1 MSGTQIIS
9 TRGRTIAANFTR
21 PADTTAYAAGDVV
34 ADSTSAPTII
44 TFARAAK
51 EVGGHGI
58 IQEAI
63 VVSSQNAATK
73 PDLELWLFDTA
84 ITMDNDNAAFTP
96 TDAELRTLIGVIAF
110 PVASFKV
117 GDAGAA
123 AAGNVICDVQG
134 LNLQVNTVNTS
145 NAIYGVLVVRNAYAP
160 ASAERFDIRLKIK
173 D

>member
-1 MSGTQIIS
+1 MTD
-9 TRGRTIAANFTR
+9 TRIVHKGRTIAANLTR

-44 TFARAAK
+44 TFPRATADALSY
-51 EVGGHGI
+51 
-58 IQEAI
+58 IQQATI
-63 VVSSQNAATK
+63 VSSQNAATK

-96 TDAELRTLIGVIAF
+96 TDAELRTLLGVIAF

-123 AAGNVICDVQG
+123 AVGNVICDVQG
-134 LNLQVNTVNTS
+134 LNIQINSTPTV

-160 ASAERFDIRLKIK
+160 VSAERFDIRLKLR